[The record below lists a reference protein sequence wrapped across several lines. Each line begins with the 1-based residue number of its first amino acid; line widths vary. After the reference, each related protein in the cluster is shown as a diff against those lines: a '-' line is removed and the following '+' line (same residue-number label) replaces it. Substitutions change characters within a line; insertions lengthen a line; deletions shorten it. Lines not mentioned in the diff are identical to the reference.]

1 MFRLPAGKQLMRST
15 AGAAAVLLMSCFT
28 VFGQD
33 YQPATSSNA
42 KQFAGTWQ
50 ATFKGSP
57 FLTVTFSVAD
67 DKVSGSFSHADME
80 VNQAGELTKAE
91 ARDGEDPITDAQVK
105 GNALR
110 FTTKSTDGSED
121 SLQAELKLTGPEKG
135 EIRLLG
141 IPPDV
146 PAPKP
151 WEVSRVSQKQAGASP
166 R

>member
-1 MFRLPAGKQLMRST
+1 MFGLPAGKQLMRST
-15 AGAAAVLLMSCFT
+15 AGAAAVLLGSCAL
-28 VFGQD
+28 VFAQD
-33 YQPATSSNA
+33 FQPATNTNA
-42 KQFAGTWQ
+42 KQFVGTWQ
-50 ATFKGSP
+50 ASFKGSP

-91 ARDGEDPITDAQVK
+91 AKDGEDPIINAQVK
-105 GNALR
+105 GNVLR

-121 SLQAELKLTGPEKG
+121 SLQAELKLIGPDKG
-135 EIRLLG
+135 EIHMIGL
-141 IPPDV
+141 PPDV

-151 WEVSRVSQKQAGASP
+151 WEVSRVSQKQGGASF